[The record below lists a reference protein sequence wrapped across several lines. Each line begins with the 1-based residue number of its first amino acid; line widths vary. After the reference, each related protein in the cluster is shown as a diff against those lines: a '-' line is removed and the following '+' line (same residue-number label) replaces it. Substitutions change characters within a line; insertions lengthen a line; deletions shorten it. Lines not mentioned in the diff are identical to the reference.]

1 MAKAEVRCPVCGST
15 MMLGNGGNTIS
26 ELKDGIHYL
35 IPETIRNEN
44 VSPETKTKVR
54 LDALKAVGVDIDKLN
69 NLLQKD
75 NSFKDIFEEN
85 DPILEEIKKGGFIK
99 NPELFRRWITAQTWS
114 LICNN
119 KSWTESVRKRY
130 NINYVFRQT
139 KQELG
144 LQIKLMNKG
153 VKASDKRFYFFSF
166 EDMKDIFWNLAS
178 YNYSVKDKE
187 FIALRNAIE
196 ASKTRKELLDVISS
210 CNWWFRN
217 SEHYKPRRWLN
228 SFKGAGAYY
237 TLQNLIRTHGLVLP
251 KCNDMND
258 SLKVVEDVYNSIMS
272 YEPWRRRWD
281 ILMSLLVNS
290 VRKTNFE
297 LKY

>member
-1 MAKAEVRCPVCGST
+1 MGKIEVRCPNCQSSFVVGS
-15 MMLGNGGNTIS
+15 NNAPVA
-26 ELKDGIHYL
+26 ELSDGIHYL
-35 IPETIRNEN
+35 VPETVRNEN
-44 VSPETKTKVR
+44 CGGKVNDR
-54 LDALKAVGVDIDKLN
+54 MKA
-69 NLLQKD
+69 
-75 NSFKDIFEEN
+75 FKDAGIDISKLQSLMQTDANIKEIFSDPN
-85 DPILEEIKKGGFIK
+85 DEVLTEIGKGGFIR
-99 NPELFRRWITAQTWS
+99 NPELFRRFITAQTWY
-114 LICNN
+114 LIRNEQ
-119 KSWTESVRKRY
+119 SWTEAVRKRY
-130 NINYVFRQT
+130 NISYVFKQT
-139 KQELG
+139 KQELC

-153 VKASDKRFYFFSF
+153 IENDHRYSFFSLD
-166 EDMKDIFWNLAS
+166 DMKDIFWNLAS
-178 YNYSVKDKE
+178 YNYSVKNEK
-187 FIALRNAIE
+187 FTYLRNAIM
-196 ASKTRKELLDVISS
+196 ASKSRKELLDVISS
-210 CNWWFRN
+210 SNWWFRN

-251 KCNDMND
+251 KCNDMNE

>member
-15 MMLGNGGNTIS
+15 MLLGNGGNTVS

-44 VSPETKTKVR
+44 VSMETKTKAR
-54 LDALKAVGVDIDKLN
+54 LDALKAVGIDIDKLN
-69 NLLQKD
+69 NLMQKD
-75 NSFKDIFEEN
+75 DSFKDIFEED
-85 DPILEEIKKGGFIK
+85 DPILNEIKKGGFVR

-114 LICNN
+114 LICN
-119 KSWTESVRKRY
+119 KQSWTEAVRKRY
-130 NINYVFRQT
+130 NISYVFRQT
-139 KQELG
+139 KQELR

-153 VKASDKRFYFFSF
+153 IENDHRYSFFSLD
-166 EDMKDIFWNLAS
+166 DMKDIFWNLAS
-178 YNYSVKDKE
+178 YNYSVKNEK
-187 FIALRNAIE
+187 FTSLRNAIM
-196 ASKTRKELLDVISS
+196 ASKSRKELLDVISS

-217 SEHYKPRRWLN
+217 SEYYKPRRWLN

-251 KCNDMND
+251 NCADMNE

-272 YEPWRRRWD
+272 YDAYQRRWD
-281 ILMSLLVNS
+281 ILMSLLVNA
-290 VRKTNFE
+290 VHKTNFE

>member
-1 MAKAEVRCPVCGST
+1 MKKIEVRCPNCQSSFYVGD
-15 MMLGNGGNTIS
+15 GGNTVT
-26 ELKDGIHYL
+26 ELTDGIHYL
-35 IPETIRNEN
+35 VPETIRNEN

-54 LDALKAVGVDIDKLN
+54 LDALRAVGVDIDKLN

-75 NSFKDIFEEN
+75 DSFKDIFEED
-85 DPILEEIKKGGFIK
+85 DPILNEIKKGGFIR
-99 NPELFRRWITAQTWS
+99 NPELFRRFITAQTWS
-114 LICNN
+114 LIRDN

-130 NINYVFRQT
+130 NISYVFRQT
-139 KQELG
+139 KQELS

-166 EDMKDIFWNLAS
+166 EDMKDIFWSLAS
-178 YNYSVKDKE
+178 YNYSVKNEKLT
-187 FIALRNAIE
+187 ALRNAIA
-196 ASKTRKELLDVISS
+196 ASNTRKELLDVISS

-237 TLQNLIRTHGLVLP
+237 TLQNLIRTHGLILP
-251 KCNDMND
+251 NCADMNE

-272 YEPWRRRWD
+272 YDPWRRRWD
-281 ILMSLLVNS
+281 ILMSLLVTS
-290 VRKTNFE
+290 VRKTKFE